1 MGRRYDRILVKK
13 SAICGF
19 THGPHTPCGALGA
32 LNSGFNWYCEP
43 HMIFAQKKERKVIT
57 NSVSLSFRVPFRR
70 KYFCSAL
77 R

>member
-43 HMIFAQKKERKVIT
+43 HMIFAQKNKKKNNTSSI
-57 NSVSLSFRVPFRR
+57 SLFFRVVFEW
-70 KYFCSAL
+70 KYFL
-77 R
+77 